1 MYECMWIVSI
11 WSWNWMDA
19 RDQLHH
25 STIVNQGQTI
35 AVHRGLFLLLGSF
48 HIETTPLIGYSY
60 RWTFSMPGH
69 AGMSLQVW
77 IMTEKSLAAQTLF
90 LFLASTRLSREESLA
105 SPWALDRLRQ
115 WMIMDGQFNCKI
127 IWEGHSQLALF
138 PGSCAGED

>member
-1 MYECMWIVSI
+1 
-11 WSWNWMDA
+11 
-19 RDQLHH
+19 
-25 STIVNQGQTI
+25 
-35 AVHRGLFLLLGSF
+35 
-48 HIETTPLIGYSY
+48 
-60 RWTFSMPGH
+60 MPGH

-90 LFLASTRLSREESLA
+90 LFLASMRLSREESLA

-138 PGSCAGED
+138 PGSCAGGD